1 MRYNF
6 EWGPKKAE
14 TNIRKHKISFE
25 RAASVFRDSHA
36 LSIPDEKHS
45 ETEERW
51 ITLGLDNTGTLLT
64 VVHTFIHE
72 SQTSCKIRIISARKA
87 TKQESSLY

>member
-6 EWGPKKAE
+6 EWDPKKAE

-36 LSIPDEKHS
+36 LSISDEKHS
-45 ETEERW
+45 ETE
-51 ITLGLDNTGTLLT
+51 
-64 VVHTFIHE
+64 
-72 SQTSCKIRIISARKA
+72 
-87 TKQESSLY
+87 